1 MKKIKIT
8 ESQLKKL
15 MENKDKEVKEMI
27 SADESVEINV
37 DEENLEEMGDG
48 NGQQEESLELNEQRE
63 KILKEFKRYL

>member
-48 NGQQEESLELNEQRE
+48 NGQ
-63 KILKEFKRYL
+63 